1 MVIAPEGTLSGARP
15 DECPIP
21 KDLDERLLVA
31 RRIVADR
38 CLYGV
43 DKNPLAVEMA
53 KLSLWLVTLAKGRP
67 FTFLDHALKWGD
79 SLLGIT
85 RAEQIEYLH
94 LNPDN
99 EAVQYSIAS
108 QIWRPIL
115 QDAIAKRRKLESF
128 SVNGIE
134 DLQEKERLFQEAEQ
148 AIEQLRFVGDYLIGR
163 ALADAGKTSDLT
175 TEDLMVVSQR
185 INEELRMKNEELKN
199 EEVNSKFSIQRS
211 VKGKCRTN
219 VESRKSSEST
229 TSKTVS
235 LVVRV
240 S

>member
-1 MVIAPEGTLSGARP
+1 
-15 DECPIP
+15 
-21 KDLDERLLVA
+21 
-31 RRIVADR
+31 
-38 CLYGV
+38 
-43 DKNPLAVEMA
+43 MA

-85 RAEQIEYLH
+85 SAEQIEYLN

-99 EAVQYSIAS
+99 EVVQYPIAS

-134 DLQEKERLFQEAEQ
+134 DLQEKERLFQEAER
-148 AIEQLRFVGDYLIGR
+148 AIDRLRFVGDYLIGR
-163 ALADAGKTSDLT
+163 ALADAGKTFDLT

-185 INEELRMKNEELKN
+185 IEQELAGTQQKNKRETL
-199 EEVNSKFSIQRS
+199 QH
-211 VKGKCRTN
+211 
-219 VESRKSSEST
+219 
-229 TSKTVS
+229 
-235 LVVRV
+235 
-240 S
+240 